1 MPSVPDNE
9 DFPALTSA
17 ASNAPAKVQG
27 VWAQRKPDQMMKLS
41 RQSSETKS
49 NAWSNSVST
58 AETKLTMEVLG
69 NSGDREGVVDKTF
82 PPPNGSATIADEA
95 NEPASQIEAPS
106 PTSPISI
113 DLKLSKLHLN
123 DSPIL
128 QTTPKSLL
136 SPEENMW
143 SSLRNVVPNASKLSS
158 AETENSESNCIPP
171 PEDNHVSNEYVP
183 VTIPGCS
190 AWGNTDTSLSALQ
203 TSEVVSSSS
212 SSSSSGNTPIVSS
225 SEFPGL
231 PSSSTTEDAPQSPTS
246 ALDQTDFPSLCPSAP
261 VITPVWNRAPP
272 PAPAPVALPVPSE
285 PTPDIDFD
293 KSSSRKTMKRL
304 STGTKITLMTNCYQM
319 TVRKTKVYYYD
330 VKMKKQYTVNGQKRY
345 DDLTAS
351 NKKDAKKKVDNKEL
365 NLRILQLLFRRLRLI
380 DVPFAYDGCHNLH
393 LLNPLE
399 NLIGRKQVVKQ
410 CLENE
415 DLPEDM
421 SQSLFNKTKDGRIYI
436 SLTLNEKVPFYQLDE
451 IYNESLDEGVNPCR
465 NVIQLILLQPAKN
478 GDFFILPQNQIFEK
492 SKFRTIEGEKFE
504 LSDLVKV
511 GIKASVKVGEGGN
524 DEKGVPFICLD
535 HCKSNFFL
543 EGPLASVQQYLPI
556 NFESQNSCRT
566 LLKGLE
572 VLSIYNNTKMKI
584 VDFSSDSLEKKEFKE
599 TNSNENKSVWDD
611 AARLAKKKKS
621 EFNKNYKVAH
631 LSFGSSK
638 KSYYFP
644 IENIRLVPYQKMSPH
659 HRTPPT
665 PSDPRER
672 VQESQRIAEKAGI
685 LKSNNLMKKFGITV
699 SNEPIEVT
707 GWKLDIPQVL
717 YAGPNNKPHR
727 VFMDSDSASWNPSGK
742 FVASASVKKIHILYT
757 ESPKNKNLQGA
768 VEAFKKDLINE
779 SASLWTKITDKQI
792 TIEKLDVDFRGNSF
806 EGILTAKLDKLSS
819 DTYVVYIDEKRDNP
833 SHGVVKLVERK
844 KGRMIQHIA
853 IDEAL
858 KRMKSKSTP
867 QFILMKMNVK
877 LGGLNHRVLM
887 NGNISH
893 LWGEASNTLIISY
906 DVCHSSGART
916 YTKGEP
922 TDEPSVVGFGFN
934 GLRLPE
940 QVIGDFALQDSRQEQ
955 VDCEILMKK
964 TQWMVKL
971 YRENRKTFPANIV
984 ILRDGVSEGQYK
996 MTQNKELNAILR
1008 GIHGAMR
1015 TRQMTLERPKF
1026 AYIIATKR
1034 HANRLFVKNM
1044 DTITNTSPMTAV
1056 DTGIVRKGG
1065 DEVIF
1070 VSHHPLGGTAQPIM
1084 LNTLHNE
1091 IFESHDQL
1099 ISFIGALC
1107 CTHQRSASIISLPET
1122 IFTADA
1128 YAKRGAELFETY
1140 SHCVRTRKEKL
1151 PMKEGGKPD
1160 WTRITEDLCYQTSP
1174 FATKCMV

>member
-1 MPSVPDNE
+1 ME
-9 DFPALTSA
+9 
-17 ASNAPAKVQG
+17 AS
-27 VWAQRKPDQMMKLS
+27 
-41 RQSSETKS
+41 
-49 NAWSNSVST
+49 
-58 AETKLTMEVLG
+58 
-69 NSGDREGVVDKTF
+69 
-82 PPPNGSATIADEA
+82 
-95 NEPASQIEAPS
+95 S
-106 PTSPISI
+106 PTSPISMN
-113 DLKLSKLHLN
+113 LELSKLQLT
-123 DSPIL
+123 DSPVL

-143 SSLRNVVPNASKLSS
+143 SSLRNVDPNASKLPL
-158 AETENSESNCIPP
+158 EEIENSDCIPP
-171 PEDNHVSNEYVP
+171 PEDNSLSNEYVP
-183 VTIPGCS
+183 VDSP
-190 AWGNTDTSLSALQ
+190 ALQ
-203 TSEVVSSSS
+203 TSEVLSSPTSSSR
-212 SSSSSGNTPIVSS
+212 NIPIVPS

-231 PSSSTTEDAPQSPTS
+231 SSSSATEATETP

-272 PAPAPVALPVPSE
+272 PAPTPIALPFPPE
-285 PTPDIDFD
+285 PTQDINFD
-293 KSSSRKTMKRL
+293 ESSNRKTMKRL
-304 STGTKITLMTNCYQM
+304 STGKKITLMTNCYLM
-319 TVRKTKVYYYD
+319 TVKKTRVYYYD
-330 VKMKKQYTVNGQKRY
+330 VKMKKEYTVNNQKRY
-345 DDLTAS
+345 DDLTAA

-365 NLRILQLLFRRLRLI
+365 NLRILQLVFRRLRLI

-399 NLIGRKQVVKQ
+399 ALIGRKKVKC
-410 CLENE
+410 CLEKE
-415 DLPEDM
+415 DLPQDM
-421 SQSLFNKTKDGRIYI
+421 CQALFRQTVDSRIHVSLDLNTKA
-436 SLTLNEKVPFYQLDE
+436 PFCQLDE
-451 IYNESLDEGVNPCR
+451 IYKEGLDEGATPCR

-492 SKFRTIEGEKFE
+492 SKFRTTEGQKFE

-511 GIKASVKVGEGGN
+511 GIKASVKVGEGEN
-524 DEKGVPFICLD
+524 DEKGIPFICLD

-543 EGPLASVQQYLPI
+543 EGPLTSVQDYLPI
-556 NFESQNSCRT
+556 NFESQTSCRN

-572 VLSIYNNTKMKI
+572 VIPTYSNIRMKI
-584 VDFSSDSLEKKEFKE
+584 VDFSPDSLEKKEFKE
-599 TNSNENKSVWDD
+599 TNSDERKFVWDD

-631 LSFGSSK
+631 LSFGSAK
-638 KSYYFP
+638 KSYFFP

-659 HRTPPT
+659 HITPPT
-665 PSDPRER
+665 PSIPQER
-672 VQESQRIAEKAGI
+672 IQESRRIAEKAGI
-685 LKSNNLMKKFGITV
+685 LKSNNLTKKFGITV

-707 GWKLDIPQVL
+707 GWKLEIPQIL

-727 VFMDSDSASWNPSGK
+727 VFMDSESASWNPSGK
-742 FVASASVKKIHILYT
+742 FVAPASVKKIHILYT
-757 ESPKNKNLQGA
+757 ESQKNKNLQGA
-768 VEAFKKDLINE
+768 VEAFKKDLITE
-779 SASLWTKITDKQI
+779 SASLWTKIPDKQI

-806 EGILTAKLDKLSS
+806 EGILTAKLEKLSI
-819 DTYVVYIDEKRDNP
+819 DTYVIYIDEKRDNP
-833 SHGVVKLVERK
+833 SHGVVKMVERK

-877 LGGLNHRVLM
+877 LGGLNHRVIM

-964 TQWMVKL
+964 TQWMVNL

-1008 GIHGAMR
+1008 GIHGAMK

-1034 HANRLFVKNM
+1034 HANRLFVNDL

-1140 SHCVRTRKEKL
+1140 SRCVRTRKEKL
-1151 PMKEGGKPD
+1151 PMREGGKPD
-1160 WTRITEDLCYQTSP
+1160 WARITEDLCYQTSP